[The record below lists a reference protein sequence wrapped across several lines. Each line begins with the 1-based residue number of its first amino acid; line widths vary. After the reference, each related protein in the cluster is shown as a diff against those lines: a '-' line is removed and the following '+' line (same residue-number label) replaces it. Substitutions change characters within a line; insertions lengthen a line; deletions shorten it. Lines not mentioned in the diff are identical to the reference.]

1 MILRKNRNKLTS
13 SLGCYVRVFGKL
25 RLFKEKFSV
34 QSYDISRIYNFNAV
48 TFHHLK
54 VVKYFCHYNLQN
66 SKAKK
71 KLELGDEMDVVDDL
85 EDSELSSLEQ
95 RILDIIKKTK
105 ESYGPSLEKLEN
117 LLSDNFSN
125 ESISQA
131 VVDLY
136 DKGKIISEKDNHF
149 CLNL

>member
-1 MILRKNRNKLTS
+1 
-13 SLGCYVRVFGKL
+13 
-25 RLFKEKFSV
+25 
-34 QSYDISRIYNFNAV
+34 
-48 TFHHLK
+48 LK

-71 KLELGDEMDVVDDL
+71 KLELGDDMNVDDL
-85 EDSELSSLEQ
+85 EESELTPLEQ
-95 RILDIIKKTK
+95 RILEIIKKTK

-117 LLSDNFSN
+117 LLSDNFSS
-125 ESISQA
+125 ESIAQA

-149 CLNL
+149 CLNF